1 MTPREV
7 LKQFFGYDSFRKG
20 QEDIIASITAG
31 RDVLAIMPT
40 GAGKSVCYQVP
51 ALMLPGITIVIS
63 PLISL
68 MQDQVKALNE
78 AGIHAAF
85 INSSLTEAQ
94 IRRALQLA
102 AEGVYKIIYV
112 APERLES
119 FDFLEFAAR
128 AEISMVTVDE
138 AHCISQWGQD
148 FRPSYLKIVEFV
160 KNLPRR
166 PVVGAF
172 TATATEEVK
181 EDILC
186 ILNLTDPYVTV
197 TGFDRENLYYRVENS
212 RKKDDFVINYIEE
225 HSKDS
230 GIIYCATRKNVD
242 KLFET
247 LFKKGVPVT
256 RYHAGMDN
264 EERKRSQDDFI
275 YDRAPVI
282 IATNAFG
289 MGIDK
294 SNVRYVIH
302 YNMPQSMENY
312 YQEAG
317 RAGRDG
323 EPSQCILLFS
333 AQDVIID
340 RFLLEKKDFSGLEE
354 EEAELIKQRDT
365 RRLQVMEGYCRT
377 AGCLRNYILNYF
389 GEKAVTPCDNCGNCH
404 REYQEQ
410 DMTAQAKQIINC
422 VAETKGRYGL
432 TIVLGTLMGAD
443 RARLRELGTVDY
455 KTYGALKD
463 CREPLLRGLI
473 SQMVEEGYL
482 YQTQE
487 QYSVLKMGNIAPLR
501 DENTRVMMR
510 VYQEKEAERSL
521 DRKKSPHRGT
531 DALTAA
537 GYDLFEALR
546 KLRLE
551 IAREESLPPYII
563 FNDKTLIDMCIKLP
577 KTADD
582 LLWVSGVGERKQ
594 KKYGDRF
601 LSAIAAF
608 LESRPDAVISI
619 RSTAADRAGSGSS
632 GNGGSSGSWV
642 SGDGVG
648 ASASGDET
656 GPWVS
661 ADGRSAAASAGT
673 RKEKRGKKPPFYLAG
688 SDGAEFR
695 YQDLYYISE
704 IKDELNRICT
714 VDGVRKAGIS
724 VIWEYLVSQGL
735 TFEED
740 IGGVFVKR
748 PTPKGTELGI
758 LLENKTS
765 SSGVSYQLMKYPP
778 EVQKM
783 IVEWLTGSRTI
794 QDARDGGSA
803 AGRFGEPANESADA
817 AGDSKPKF
825 DRAEFNRARN
835 RPEGAGAAWKEEE
848 DARLKEEFR
857 AGMTIAEMARLHSRT
872 GGGITARLKKHGLI
886 QM

>member
-1 MTPREV
+1 MTAREA
-7 LKQFFGYDSFRKG
+7 LKHFFGYDSFRKG

-40 GAGKSVCYQVP
+40 GAGKSICYQVP
-51 ALMLPGITIVIS
+51 ALMLPGVCLVIS

-78 AGIHAAF
+78 VGIHAAF
-85 INSSLTEAQ
+85 INSSLTEGQ
-94 IRRALQLA
+94 IRRALALA
-102 AEGVYKIIYV
+102 AEGAYKIVYV

-119 FDFLEFAAR
+119 YDFLEFAGNV
-128 AEISMVTVDE
+128 EISMVTVDE

-148 FRPSYLKIVEFV
+148 FRPSYLKIVDFIR
-160 KNLPRR
+160 NLPKR
-166 PVVGAF
+166 PIVSAF

-186 ILNLTDPYVTV
+186 ILSLIDPYVAV
-197 TGFDRENLYYRVENS
+197 TGFDRENLYYRVES
-212 RKKDDFVINYIEE
+212 IRKKDEFVIDYIAAHPE
-225 HSKDS
+225 DS

-247 LFKKGVPVT
+247 LFKRGVPVT

-264 EERKRSQDDFI
+264 EARKKSQDDFI

-333 AQDVIID
+333 AQDMVID
-340 RFLLEKKDFSGLEE
+340 RFLLEKKDFSGLDE
-354 EEAELIKQRDT
+354 EEAELIKQRDM

-410 DMTAQAKQIINC
+410 DMTAQAKQVINC

-443 RARLRELGTVDY
+443 RARLRELGTVEY

-463 CREPLLRGLI
+463 YREPQLRSLI

-487 QYSVLKMGNIAPLR
+487 QYSVLKMGDIAPLR
-501 DENTRVMMR
+501 DESTRVMMR
-510 VYQEKEAERSL
+510 IYQEKEPERGL
-521 DRKKSPHRGT
+521 DGRNSEKKKAPRRST
-531 DALTAA
+531 DALTSV

-577 KTADD
+577 KTAED
-582 LLWVSGVGERKQ
+582 LLKVSGVGERKQ
-594 KKYGDRF
+594 EKYGDRF
-601 LSAIAAF
+601 LSAI
-608 LESRPDAVISI
+608 ESFVESHPHSVTTIQAREDE
-619 RSTAADRAGSGSS
+619 AD
-632 GNGGSSGSWV
+632 
-642 SGDGVG
+642 GDGDG
-648 ASASGDET
+648 KLSGRQESKSSA
-656 GPWVS
+656 
-661 ADGRSAAASAGT
+661 
-673 RKEKRGKKPPFYLAG
+673 
-688 SDGAEFR
+688 
-695 YQDLYYISE
+695 
-704 IKDELNRICT
+704 
-714 VDGVRKAGIS
+714 
-724 VIWEYLVSQGL
+724 
-735 TFEED
+735 
-740 IGGVFVKR
+740 
-748 PTPKGTELGI
+748 
-758 LLENKTS
+758 
-765 SSGVSYQLMKYPP
+765 
-778 EVQKM
+778 
-783 IVEWLTGSRTI
+783 
-794 QDARDGGSA
+794 
-803 AGRFGEPANESADA
+803 
-817 AGDSKPKF
+817 KPKF

-835 RPEGAGAAWKEEE
+835 RPDGAGAAWSEEE
-848 DARLKEEFR
+848 DERLKQEFQE
-857 AGMTIAEMARLHSRT
+857 GMTMAEMARQHSRT
-872 GGGITARLKKHGLI
+872 RGGIEARLKKHGLI
-886 QM
+886 EM